1 MQWTPSSPA
10 GYAGTWIF
18 LFFLGI
24 IARGLSAA
32 QAELQRYWVRKF
44 SAINVVVNKNGESEI
59 LSGPQV
65 SRIWRVSVELPRAA
79 LFFVIAGVY
88 YLLYSLPRD

>member
-24 IARGLSAA
+24 IARGLSAGKV
-32 QAELQRYWVRKF
+32 ELERYWLRKF
-44 SAINVVVNKNGESEI
+44 SAIDIVVNKNGESEV

-88 YLLYSLPRD
+88 YLLYSLLGD